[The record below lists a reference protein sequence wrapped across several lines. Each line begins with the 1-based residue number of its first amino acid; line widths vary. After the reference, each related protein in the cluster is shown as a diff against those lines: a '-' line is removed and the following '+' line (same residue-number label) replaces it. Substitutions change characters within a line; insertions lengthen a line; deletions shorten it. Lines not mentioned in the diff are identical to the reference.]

1 MSTDVF
7 AFLRAVVV
15 AVAAFRDVRMKKPV
29 DVYDGAYFRKCLDRQ
44 ADIGRKVKHSHN
56 THIHTHS
63 AWFPLPCPALLSLTH
78 DVEQAYYL
86 LATGNLVSS
95 TGLDQMQVTGYTVV
109 ADKINF
115 LRYATHF
122 RR

>member
-1 MSTDVF
+1 
-7 AFLRAVVV
+7 
-15 AVAAFRDVRMKKPV
+15 MKKPV

-44 ADIGRKVKHSHN
+44 ADIGRKVKHPH
-56 THIHTHS
+56 HTHTS
-63 AWFPLPCPALLSLTH
+63 WFPPALPCSLSHTH